1 MNYELIDN
9 NSVGHK
15 ASGNVHRYSSSS
27 QISLNRTIIY
37 DTLYSNM
44 YNFTSNI
51 YVLLIRLLFNSFMV
65 CNPLIKLS
73 SYQSEHNSI

>member
-44 YNFTSNI
+44 HHFTSHI
-51 YVLLIRLLFNSFMV
+51 YIYIYMCVINKITIQFF
-65 CNPLIKLS
+65 
-73 SYQSEHNSI
+73 

>member
-37 DTLYSNM
+37 DTLYSYM
-44 YNFTSNI
+44 YHFTSHI
-51 YVLLIRLLFNSFMV
+51 YVLLKRLLFNSFKV
-65 CNPLIKLS
+65 CKPLIKLI
-73 SYQSEHNSI
+73 SYQIEHNSI